1 MAQNLITRNGQAVHA
16 QIGVT
21 GVPQCKPN
29 MRSAGFAPVAF
40 LTVDADQ
47 APVTCKSCCRKLGTT
62 APKSLPTAKTAK
74 TAKTAPV
81 LAPVDVEAERLAI
94 VERAEVE
101 VRCEGGTLM
110 DQLQAMAE
118 YHAKYVMRPRRRR

>member
-1 MAQNLITRNGQAVHA
+1 
-16 QIGVT
+16 
-21 GVPQCKPN
+21 

-62 APKSLPTAKTAK
+62 APKSLPAAK

-101 VRCEGGTLM
+101 VRFEGGTLM

-118 YHAKYVMRPRRRR
+118 HHATYVMRPRRRR

>member
-21 GVPQCKPN
+21 GVPQC
-29 MRSAGFAPVAF
+29 
-40 LTVDADQ
+40 
-47 APVTCKSCCRKLGTT
+47 
-62 APKSLPTAKTAK
+62 
-74 TAKTAPV
+74 KTAPV

>member
-16 QIGVT
+16 QIDNQ
-21 GVPQCKPN
+21 GVPICKPN

-40 LTVDADQ
+40 LAVDAEK
-47 APVTCKSCCRKLGTT
+47 APVTCKSCCRKLGVA
-62 APKSLPTAKTAK
+62 APKRLPVAKTAK
-74 TAKTAPV
+74 VAPV
-81 LAPVDVEAERLAI
+81 PAPVDVEAERLAV

-101 VRCEGGTLM
+101 VRFEGGTLM

-118 YHAKYVMRPRRRR
+118 YHATYVMRPRRRR